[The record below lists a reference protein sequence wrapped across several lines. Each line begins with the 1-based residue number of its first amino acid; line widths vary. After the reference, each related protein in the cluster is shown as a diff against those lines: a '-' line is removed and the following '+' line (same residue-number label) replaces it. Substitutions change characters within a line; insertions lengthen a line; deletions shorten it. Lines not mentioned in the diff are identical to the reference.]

1 MPSPNTERSGVL
13 SAADILFLHRMRT
26 NEAAADDEWVRVYLA
41 SIYRVA
47 CRMLRNRDEAAEVT
61 VDAFIRLFQS
71 VGEYEGESSSLRT
84 WVFKVAFSE
93 IRSPLGWVHRRCRRL
108 IQPADDAPP
117 SEDRRTRGWGLENRS
132 RELDLGPSAAVAPQE
147 MARERAVQAALEKL
161 PRSRRSVVILR
172 DIEGC
177 SYEET
182 AEILAISTDAVKRRL
197 AKARAALTRDL
208 SRYLS
213 LGPIG

>member
-1 MPSPNTERSGVL
+1 ML
-13 SAADILFLHRMRT
+13 SAAETLFFQRMRAD
-26 NEAAADDEWVRVYLA
+26 EGAAHDELVRVYLA

-61 VDAFIRLFQS
+61 VDAFIRLYHS
-71 VGEYEGESSSLRT
+71 VGQNEAGCSSLRP
-84 WVFKVAFSE
+84 WVFKVALSE
-93 IRSPLGWVHRRCRRL
+93 IRNPLGWVHRRCRRL
-108 IQPADDAPP
+108 IQPTDDAAL

-132 RELDLGPSAAVAPQE
+132 RELDLGPSVAIAPQE

-161 PRSRRSVVILR
+161 PRRRRSVVILR

-182 AEILAISTDAVKRRL
+182 AEILAISTGAVRRRL
-197 AKARAALTRDL
+197 AKGRAALTRDL
-208 SRYLS
+208 ARYLS
-213 LGPIG
+213 LGPNG